1 MQGVWSALACVQDD
15 NKENMNVGAYWMPK
29 EAADFSIHPVFPV
42 FPVFHI
48 VRYSYDFFFFKSREK
63 HASFSH

>member
-1 MQGVWSALACVQDD
+1 
-15 NKENMNVGAYWMPK
+15 MPK

-48 VRYSYDFFFFKSREK
+48 VRYSYDFFFFFNLEKSMPPSATSVISVVLHKKETIKRQRT
-63 HASFSH
+63 